1 MSALKLDENGRLEH
15 YVSPAPF
22 EPQATETLT
31 PEQEAFYRASQWRI
45 MWWKF
50 RRHRIA
56 VVSAAILALL
66 YLSSLVSEVL
76 APYGLNTRDS
86 GHIYA
91 PPQVVGLFHEG
102 EFVGPFVYGY
112 SVKLNMET
120 MKREFV
126 ADPQK
131 VQPLRFF
138 CRGDDYE
145 FWGLIEG
152 DFHLVCPAEN
162 GTLYLLGTDRLG
174 RDMLS
179 RIIYG
184 ARTALGVAI
193 TATGIAG
200 ILGIL
205 LGLVAGYGPR
215 WLDSLLILCF
225 DATTSLPMIMFAL
238 AVITVVGPGTPTLIL
253 VIVLVSI
260 PVYARLIRT
269 QTLGLK
275 TADFILAERAM
286 GASPLRIL
294 LWHLLPNVVG
304 PLVIILSM
312 DIPVVIMLEA
322 GLSYLNLGVKPPVPS
337 WGNILYD
344 GYTSLRQSPV
354 MVIAAGI
361 PLILATIGFT
371 FLGEGLR
378 DALDPRLQVRPR

>member
-1 MSALKLDENGRLEH
+1 MS
-15 YVSPAPF
+15 S
-22 EPQATETLT
+22 
-31 PEQEAFYRASQWRI
+31 
-45 MWWKF
+45 
-50 RRHRIA
+50 
-56 VVSAAILALL
+56 
-66 YLSSLVSEVL
+66 
-76 APYGLNTRDS
+76 
-86 GHIYA
+86 
-91 PPQVVGLFHEG
+91 
-102 EFVGPFVYGY
+102 
-112 SVKLNMET
+112 
-120 MKREFV
+120 V
-126 ADPQK
+126 ADPSPAIAAPRGG
-131 VQPLRFF
+131 QPLR
-138 CRGDDYE
+138 RLLRDPMGLL
-145 FWGLIEG
+145 GLI
-152 DFHLVCPAEN
+152 LVAAFVAMALFAPWAAPYDPLKIDVAN
-162 GTLYLLGTDRLG
+162 KLKPPSMAHWAGTDQLG

-179 RIIYG
+179 RLIWG
-184 ARTALGVAI
+184 ARTALAI
-193 TATGIAG
+193 ALTATGIAG
-200 ILGIL
+200 VIGLA
-205 LGLVAGYGPR
+205 LGLIAGCGPR
-215 WLDSLLILCF
+215 WLDGILLLIF
-225 DATTSLPMIMFAL
+225 DSLSSMPMIMFAL

-260 PVYARLIRT
+260 PGYARLIRT

-322 GLSYLNLGVKPPVPS
+322 GLSYLNLGVNAPVPS

-344 GYTSLRQSPV
+344 GYTNLRQSPV